1 MLLHRLPGSRNYVNM
16 ADIKNP
22 RRSKSPKTPNARPG
36 RATEGDLR
44 RAIELLFFAYRDFTG
59 EADRV
64 LARHGFGRAHHRVIY
79 FVGRHPG
86 MTVSQLLGLLR
97 ITKQSLARVLG
108 QLVDEGFVRQGS
120 DAGDRRRRLLTLTDK
135 GRELER
141 RLTRCQS
148 DLISAAID
156 GAGPGAVEGFEKILR
171 GIVNPADRKR
181 FENT

>member
-1 MLLHRLPGSRNYVNM
+1 MLLHRLSGSRNYVNM
-16 ADIKNP
+16 ADIKSP
-22 RRSKSPKTPNARPG
+22 RRSKAPNARP
-36 RATEGDLR
+36 RRPTEGDLR

-86 MTVSQLLGLLR
+86 MTVSQLLDLLR

-135 GRELER
+135 GRDLER

-148 DLISAAID
+148 DLISAAIEA
-156 GAGPGAVEGFEKILR
+156 AGPDAVEGFEKILR

-181 FENT
+181 FETL

>member
-1 MLLHRLPGSRNYVNM
+1 M

-22 RRSKSPKTPNARPG
+22 RRPHPPNARPG

-64 LARHGFGRAHHRVIY
+64 LACHGFGRAHHRVVY

-108 QLVDEGFVRQGS
+108 QLVEEGFVRQGS

-135 GRELER
+135 GRDLER

-148 DLISAAID
+148 DLISAAIEA
-156 GAGPGAVEGFEKILR
+156 AGPDAVDGFEKILR

-181 FENT
+181 FETS